1 MVDNQK
7 MNIPVFITEEKNTFV
22 VFCPSFH
29 VVNQGTTAKVAIYNL
44 KEGFEPY
51 FLEENLK
58 KVYNFTNFN

>member
-1 MVDNQK
+1 MADNQK
-7 MNIPVFITEEKNTFV
+7 MKVPVFITKEENSFV

-29 VVNQGTTAKVAIYNL
+29 VLNQGSTAKVAIFNL

>member
-1 MVDNQK
+1 MADNQK
-7 MNIPVFITEEKNTFV
+7 MNVPVFITKEENSFV

-29 VVNQGTTAKVAIYNL
+29 VLNQGSTAKVAIYNL

-58 KVYNFTNFN
+58 KVYNFINFN

>member
-7 MNIPVFITEEKNTFV
+7 MNVPVFITKEENSFV

-29 VVNQGTTAKVAIYNL
+29 IVNQGSTAKVAISNL